1 MARPLRIEYPGAWY
15 HVLNR
20 GRRKEKVFFQESD
33 YPMFMD
39 ILEESTDV
47 FNLEVHAYSFIP
59 NHYHL
64 LIRTPDG
71 NLSRIMRHINGSYTQ
86 KINRRYGFE
95 GSLFKGRFKSILVE
109 EEAYLLEIIRYIH
122 RNPLKA
128 GLEKKLGEHK
138 WTSCYGY
145 NNIKKRPGWLKTE
158 SVLRYFSEYDKEALR
173 KMNAYVRKAPPRD
186 LERRL
191 ESLNWPAILGGS
203 KFIEE
208 VKKKIRGKKIDK
220 AEIPQYKKSFKNMK
234 TKEIIGKILE
244 EYKIEEEMFYRKRD
258 KKNANIKKGYIY
270 VCRKY
275 LQKANREIKESLGG
289 VSLSFIS
296 KQYNSA
302 VREIKEE
309 EGCYSDVM
317 RIKELIK
324 C

>member
-33 YPMFMD
+33 YLMFMD

-47 FNLEVHAYSFIP
+47 FNLEVHAYSLIP

-86 KINRRYGFE
+86 KINRRYGLE

-109 EEAYLLEIIRYIH
+109 EETYLLELIRYIH

-128 GLEKKLGEHK
+128 GLEKKLGEHR
-138 WTSCYGY
+138 WTSHYSY
-145 NNIKKRPGWLKTE
+145 NDVKKKPGWLKTE
-158 SVLRYFSEYDKEALR
+158 NVLRYFSEYDKEALR
-173 KMNAYVRKAPPRD
+173 KMNAYIRKTPPGD

-191 ESLNWPAILGGS
+191 ESINWPAILGGS

-208 VKKKIRGKKIDK
+208 VKKKMRGQKIDK
-220 AEIPQYKKSFKNMK
+220 AEIPQYKKSFKDMR
-234 TKEIIGKILE
+234 TKEIIEKILE
-244 EYKIEEEMFYRKRD
+244 EYKMKEEMFYSKRN
-258 KKNANIKKGYIY
+258 KRNANIRRGYIY

-275 LQKANREIKESLGG
+275 LQKTNREIGESLSE

-302 VREIKEE
+302 VKEIKRKG
-309 EGCYSDVM
+309 GCYSDAM

>member
-1 MARPLRIEYPGAWY
+1 MARPLRVEYPGAWY

-20 GRRKEKVFFQESD
+20 GRRKEEVFFQESD
-33 YPMFMD
+33 YLMFMD
-39 ILEESTDV
+39 ILGECTDT
-47 FNLEVHAYSFIP
+47 FNLEVHAYSLIP

-109 EEAYLLEIIRYIH
+109 EETYLLELVRYIH

-128 GLEKKLGEHK
+128 GLEKKLGEYR
-138 WTSCYGY
+138 WTSHYGY
-145 NNIKKRPGWLKTE
+145 NNKKKRPAWLNVET
-158 SVLRYFSEYDKEALR
+158 VLRYFSEYDREALR
-173 KMNAYVRKAPPRD
+173 RMNAFIRKAPPRD
-186 LERRL
+186 LEKRL
-191 ESLNWPAILGGS
+191 GSLNWPAILGGN
-203 KFIEE
+203 KFIEK
-208 VKKKIRGKKIDK
+208 VRKKIKGKKIDK
-220 AEIPQYKKSFKNMK
+220 SEVPQYKKSFKNMG

-244 EYKIEEEMFYRKRD
+244 EYKIGEEMFYRKRD
-258 KKNANIKKGYIY
+258 KRNANIKKGYIY
-270 VCRKY
+270 VCRRY
-275 LQKANREIKESLGG
+275 LQKTNREIKESLGEI
-289 VSLSFIS
+289 SLSSVS

-302 VREIKEE
+302 VNEIKVK
-309 EGCYSDVM
+309 EGCCSDAM